1 MLYMEDSMEQLTA
14 PQRQSLAAMYAIIG
28 TLLDFPD
35 GAPSGVLYMGVMNR
49 MSHFEYMT
57 LIGLLKDKGWV
68 KETAYLLTWTG
79 PDLRKNP
86 AN

>member
-1 MLYMEDSMEQLTA
+1 MLYMEDSMELTA

-28 TLLDFPD
+28 TLIDFPE

-49 MSHFEYMT
+49 MSYDEYMR

-68 KETAYLLTWTG
+68 NETSNLLTWTG
-79 PDLRKNP
+79 PDLRNNP